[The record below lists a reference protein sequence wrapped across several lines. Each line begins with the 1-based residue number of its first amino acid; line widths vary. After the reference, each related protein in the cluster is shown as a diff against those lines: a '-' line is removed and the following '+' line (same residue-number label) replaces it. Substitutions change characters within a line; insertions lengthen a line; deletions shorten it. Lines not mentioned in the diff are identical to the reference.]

1 MPFASK
7 KLVAQGHPAPAQTS
21 LPYPITA
28 HYGYVLLWSTL
39 TPAEISTLMAG
50 HTVTATIRRIGTQP
64 GTGTPYPTVI
74 FHTYTY
80 TRNGQPNDVLGAE
93 LSAPQNFLI
102 NTNYLI
108 ILRVTDPAGNTVGL
122 STNTT
127 FKFI

>member
-7 KLVAQGHPAPAQTS
+7 KLAAQGHSAPAQTS
-21 LPYPITA
+21 LPYPITT
-28 HYGYVLLWSTL
+28 HYGYVLIWSTL
-39 TPAEISTLMAG
+39 TPAEISTLKAG
-50 HTVTATIRRIGTQP
+50 DRVTATIRRVGTQP
-64 GTGTPYPTVI
+64 GTGALYPTVN

-93 LSAPQNFLI
+93 LSDPQNYLT

-127 FKFI
+127 FEFI